1 MPKQIFIMPT
11 LQELHQRL
19 QEKKS
24 QRKEIKES
32 FQDQLR
38 NNQRYLKIVE
48 EMEKLRSEKKAIENE
63 ILNKDVDVERLEE
76 LSADIKTDIILL
88 ADVALNMYVSNQT
101 VEIVDEYNARWV
113 PLFSVRFKK
122 N

>member
-1 MPKQIFIMPT
+1 MPT
-11 LQELHQRL
+11 LHEIHNRL

-24 QRKEIKES
+24 QRREIKQS
-32 FQDQLR
+32 FQDILR
-38 NNQRYLKIVE
+38 NNARYMEIVE
-48 EMEKLRSEKKAIENE
+48 EIQKLRAEKKGIENE
-63 ILNKDVDVERLEE
+63 ILSRDLDMDRLEE
-76 LSADIKTDIILL
+76 IGNDIKTDVLLL

-122 N
+122 D

>member
-1 MPKQIFIMPT
+1 MPKHFFIMPT

-24 QRKEIKES
+24 QRREIKQS

-38 NNQRYLKIVE
+38 NNKRYMEIIE
-48 EMEKLRSEKKAIENE
+48 EIQKLRDEKKSIENE

-76 LSADIKTDIILL
+76 LVADIKTDVILL

-101 VEIVDEYNARWV
+101 VEIVDEQNARWV
-113 PLFSVRFKK
+113 PLFTVRFKK
-122 N
+122 S